1 MNPSIPNPVFIF
13 GIAFVVVLVV
23 LRLLRNRSLREKYAA
38 LWVVVGVSMLI
49 LVAFPALL
57 QWAASI
63 LGFAVASNLLFLLGA
78 LFLLGVTLHLSLE
91 ISRLEDETRVLAEEA
106 AIGRLAIESLEA
118 RLRAVERVGQDE
130 RP

>member
-106 AIGRLAIESLEA
+106 AMGRLAIESLEA